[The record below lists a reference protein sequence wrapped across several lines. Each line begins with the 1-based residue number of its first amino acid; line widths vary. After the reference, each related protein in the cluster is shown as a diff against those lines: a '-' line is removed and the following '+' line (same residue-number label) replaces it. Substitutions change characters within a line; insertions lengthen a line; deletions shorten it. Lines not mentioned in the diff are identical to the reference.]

1 MLNTT
6 QVLFSIS
13 ITQDPRQAMI
23 PPTMS
28 GPSHILW
35 HNQIISHRLEKKPVT
50 QMILELTVNTITMFK
65 SAFYFNFQSICSH
78 AYAHLSRMLA
88 FEFIID

>member
-1 MLNTT
+1 MLCTI

-13 ITQDPRQAMI
+13 TTQDPRQAMML
-23 PPTMS
+23 PTIS
-28 GPSHILW
+28 GPSHIHW
-35 HNQIISHRLEKKPVT
+35 RNQIISHGLEKKPVA

-78 AYAHLSRMLA
+78 TCAHLSRMLA
-88 FEFIID
+88 FKFLID